1 MRGAC
6 GPGRRFQP
14 DAVRRG
20 EDIVEE
26 DIAERTHLVG
36 KALLLLYAAI
46 AVNIAAATGAA
57 VLSVQTGS
65 VALVAFALVL
75 FVDAAP
81 QALLA
86 LRFREEQSGRSA
98 EDAHSVVERNLF
110 FGLGVMFFLVALYI
124 VSDAGSRLFYHERP
138 ISVTESAALAGG
150 ALAVLVVLAVVKHR
164 SARELESEL
173 MRARASETAATAVLA
188 GLLVLGAAAR
198 MLFEWWW
205 ADPVSALLMAPC
217 ILKRGWKAME
227 ESKAGQPVSTR
238 SARADV

>member
-1 MRGAC
+1 M
-6 GPGRRFQP
+6 
-14 DAVRRG
+14 
-20 EDIVEE
+20 
-26 DIAERTHLVG
+26 ERTLLAG

-46 AVNIAAATGAA
+46 AVDVAAATVAA

-65 VALVAFALVL
+65 VALVAFSLAL

-86 LRFREEQSGRSA
+86 LRFREELRGRSA
-98 EDAHSVVERNLF
+98 EEAHSVVERNLF
-110 FGLGVMFFLVALYI
+110 FGLGVIFFLVALYI

-138 ISVTESAALAGG
+138 DSVTTSAALAG
-150 ALAVLVVLAVVKHR
+150 AALIALIVLAVLKHR
-164 SARELESEL
+164 CARELESEMML
-173 MRARASETAATAVLA
+173 ARAAETAAAAVLA
-188 GLLVLGAAAR
+188 GLLALGAASR

-227 ESKAGQPVSTR
+227 ESKAGRPAGTR
-238 SARADV
+238 SARADA